1 MGNKSHKPTKE
12 EEQALIAALE
22 QEKETLLA
30 QIAHYKAQAEHYAE
44 EQERRGYKIDI
55 DDEKLLKTHR
65 RR

>member
-1 MGNKSHKPTKE
+1 MGNKRHKPTKE

-44 EQERRGYKIDI
+44 ELERLGGDDGQEG
-55 DDEKLLKTHR
+55 
-65 RR
+65 